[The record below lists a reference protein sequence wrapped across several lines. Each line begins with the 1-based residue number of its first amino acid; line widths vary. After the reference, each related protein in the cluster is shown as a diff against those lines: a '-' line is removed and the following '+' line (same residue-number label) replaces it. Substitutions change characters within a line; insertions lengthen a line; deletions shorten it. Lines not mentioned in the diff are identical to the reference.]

1 MKMDKI
7 LYAVIFLIFACS
19 DEKEVITKQVTIE
32 KENVEVF
39 LLSTLNDSRG
49 YCLDIIGYKN
59 SADVNKGIQA
69 HSCYSSQ
76 GEISVDQGFDKA
88 KIALNEFYIPHF
100 KVCLSAD
107 KIEESSTV
115 KLDICD
121 NTENQKFILQNDGK
135 IQPSSNL
142 NLCLTVSESY
152 REGGGGN
159 PVHLIRSLSIEIC
172 NNNISSRQTWG
183 TRSIK

>member
-7 LYAVIFLIFACS
+7 LYAVIFFFFACS
-19 DEKEVITKQVTIE
+19 DEKEVITKQVTME
-32 KENVEVF
+32 TENVEVF

-172 NNNISSRQTWG
+172 NNNLSSRQTWG

>member
-19 DEKEVITKQVTIE
+19 DKKEVIAKQVTIE
-32 KENVEVF
+32 SETVEVY

-49 YCLDIIGYKN
+49 YCLDIVGYKN

-100 KVCLSAD
+100 KVCLGAD

-142 NLCLTVSESY
+142 SLCLTVSESY
-152 REGGGGN
+152 REGC
-159 PVHLIRSLSIEIC
+159 LLYTSDAADE
-172 NNNISSRQTWG
+172 
-183 TRSIK
+183 